1 MTNSY
6 FETDK
11 RVEEEEES
19 DSDEVDLND
28 EDEGVHE
35 GEVKM
40 TKVKLFIIARSV
52 VHQLL
57 IEHGF

>member
-52 VHQLL
+52 VH
-57 IEHGF
+57 H